1 MNKIVYMILLCTIIV
16 APTSFCTKT
25 STHEQSPL
33 KKITS
38 FLSSYKLEKIDQRE
52 LPATSINSISINNIN
67 GPITIKTGWKKNSIF
82 LKTIK
87 RAKKEEDLHHIKV
100 VVDSSATDHLAITTK
115 HINQKLVGLVEY
127 ELIVPASLDIRLN
140 ISGTG
145 DASIK
150 DVNGA
155 INVVT
160 NDNITIINSKKPT
173 SARTLKKGSIHI
185 ANAMGP
191 VEAHTHQGNILGENI
206 THSFNAHSTSGKVTV
221 AYKKLPSTSAVD
233 LKTTSGNIILA
244 LPTDTNAEIKG
255 HTTHGTLMSD
265 HIITLKPYAT
275 QLNSSAWNKFKKEV
289 DGTIGSGEATIALH
303 SIKGNLKITE
313 AKTT

>member
-1 MNKIVYMILLCTIIV
+1 MKKTMYMIVICITILTI
-16 APTSFCTKT
+16 TSSSTKT
-25 STHEQSPL
+25 STDKQSSF

-52 LPATSINSISINNIN
+52 LPTISINSISINNIN

-82 LKTIK
+82 LKTTK
-87 RAKKEEDLHHIKV
+87 RTKKEEDLHHIKV

-115 HINQKLVGLVEY
+115 HINPKLIGLVEY
-127 ELIVPASLDIRLN
+127 ELIVPAALDITLN

-150 DVNGA
+150 DVHGA

-160 NDNITIINSKKPT
+160 NDNITISNSKKPV
-173 SARTLKKGSIHI
+173 SARTLKKGTIQI
-185 ANAMGP
+185 ANALGP
-191 VEAHTHQGNILGENI
+191 VDVHTHQGNINGDNI
-206 THSFNAHSTSGKVTV
+206 AHSFNAHSTSGKVTV
-221 AYKKLPSTSAVD
+221 VYKKLPSTGAVD
-233 LKTTSGNIILA
+233 LKTTSGNIILT
-244 LPTDTNAEIKG
+244 LPTNTNAEIKG

-303 SIKGNLKITE
+303 SIKGNLKIAE
-313 AKTT
+313 AKVT